1 MMYLNDSDN
10 DLFDDRNGMQRLV
23 ESSRL
28 RKREQ
33 KEDDKLND
41 LKRRTREAQ
50 EQFKARLGPDGDKR
64 GASEEKQEN
73 GLEALR
79 RRFS

>member
-23 ESSRL
+23 EDSRL

-33 KEDDKLND
+33 KEVDKLME

-50 EQFKARLGPDGDKR
+50 ERFKERIGPDGELT
-64 GASEEKQEN
+64 GPIEQVQEN
-73 GLEALR
+73 GL
-79 RRFS
+79 